1 MYSIGVSD
9 IRSIGNIVFVM
20 FVLSLSLLD
29 GKLLQTKYEKKIE
42 LVYEITRPAKE
53 GQETTEK
60 LPGELSETAE
70 PRVSLELPVGLSEGF
85 WIEKDETVYLLDSY
99 AQKVLKLKDETVQE
113 IPLPAAWL
121 PGDIICLNHE
131 IYIYDEL
138 QQELQIYNETGNCL
152 LQCKLELENDYVKSL
167 ELVGEKVIVRTYAG
181 KEISVKDRQTGEL
194 LVEEAE
200 IRHVEP
206 FGEFELSEQIGED
219 KEGNIYYIN
228 TNLVQPCSVLS
239 GELSVSATSKDGDWL
254 GEYILPVGECVYLPQ
269 RYVQVLADGR
279 IYLLLIKK
287 EAYELWQITLEEQA
301 ESSFKQLAKAA
312 DELETDYR
320 WATNYRVREEN
331 ISTTT
336 KVVLSREEVEER
348 IDAIVNYV
356 WYLVPSA
363 VKTSRTEIITFP
375 RYISKIIEG
384 YSLEEDW
391 KIEMKGLP
399 YCWGGSFTQYKG
411 WGYGG
416 GTFDKALYEWNYLAG
431 NINTKGTYKDYT
443 AGVDCSGFVSIVY
456 GIKPRFS
463 TSQLSDVGTRLRN
476 ISKLQGMDMLVS
488 PGDHIVLFREWLD
501 DGAMLVSEVAV
512 RDGKTVTHPKTLNEL
527 LVFGTYQMRSPW
539 EE

>member
-1 MYSIGVSD
+1 M
-9 IRSIGNIVFVM
+9 
-20 FVLSLSLLD
+20 
-29 GKLLQTKYEKKIE
+29 
-42 LVYEITRPAKE
+42 
-53 GQETTEK
+53 
-60 LPGELSETAE
+60 
-70 PRVSLELPVGLSEGF
+70 
-85 WIEKDETVYLLDSY
+85 
-99 AQKVLKLKDETVQE
+99 
-113 IPLPAAWL
+113 
-121 PGDIICLNHE
+121 
-131 IYIYDEL
+131 
-138 QQELQIYNETGNCL
+138 
-152 LQCKLELENDYVKSL
+152 
-167 ELVGEKVIVRTYAG
+167 
-181 KEISVKDRQTGEL
+181 
-194 LVEEAE
+194 
-200 IRHVEP
+200 
-206 FGEFELSEQIGED
+206 
-219 KEGNIYYIN
+219 
-228 TNLVQPCSVLS
+228 
-239 GELSVSATSKDGDWL
+239 
-254 GEYILPVGECVYLPQ
+254 YLPQ

-279 IYLLLIKK
+279 IYLLLSKK
-287 EAYELWQITLEEQA
+287 GVYELWQITLEEQA

-336 KVVLSREEVEER
+336 KVALSREEVAER
-348 IDAIVNYV
+348 IDEIVNYA

-463 TSQLSDVGTRLRN
+463 TSQLSDVGNRLRN
-476 ISKLQGMDMLVS
+476 ISKLQKMDMLVS
-488 PGDHIVLFREWLD
+488 PGDHIVLFQEWLD
-501 DGAMLVSEVAV
+501 DGTMLVSEVAV